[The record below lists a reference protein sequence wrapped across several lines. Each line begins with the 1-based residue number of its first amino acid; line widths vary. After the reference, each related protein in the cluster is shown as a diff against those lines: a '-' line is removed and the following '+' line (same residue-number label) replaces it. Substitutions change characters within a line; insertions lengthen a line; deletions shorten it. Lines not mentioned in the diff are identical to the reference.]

1 MMRIIN
7 KTRKITMFCLVFCL
21 FLIPNMVSAAT
32 ENLSVSNV
40 FPMETRYSQT
50 FTPNRPDFKAI
61 LNVNSLSGLS
71 SGSNLKVTIQK
82 YNPSTGLFE
91 DRGDVYISSNG
102 SNTFYSTDNGILHR
116 LKITTTSNS
125 WVNFYATISY

>member
-71 SGSNLKVTIQK
+71 SGSNLTATLQR
-82 YNPSTGLFE
+82 YNSSTNLF
-91 DRGDVYISSNG
+91 DDLGPVYISSNG
-102 SNTFYSTDNGILHR
+102 SYTFYSTHNGILHR
-116 LKITTTSNS
+116 LKITTTSS
-125 WVNFYATISY
+125 TWVNFYATISY

>member
-116 LKITTTSNS
+116 LKITTTSSS

>member
-1 MMRIIN
+1 MRVIN

-32 ENLSVSNV
+32 ENLNVSNV
-40 FPMETRYSQT
+40 FPGETRYSQT
-50 FTPNRPDFKAI
+50 FTPSRADFQAI

-71 SGSNLKVTIQK
+71 SGSNLKATIQK

-102 SNTFYSTDNGILHR
+102 SYTFYSTDNGTLHR
-116 LKITTTSNS
+116 LKVTTTSNS
-125 WVNFYATISY
+125 YVSFYATISY

>member
-91 DRGDVYISSNG
+91 DRGMFTSPPMGV
-102 SNTFYSTDNGILHR
+102 TLFILQITGFFTA
-116 LKITTTSNS
+116 LK
-125 WVNFYATISY
+125 

>member
-1 MMRIIN
+1 MRIIN
-7 KTRKITMFCLVFCL
+7 KTRKITMLCLVFCL

-50 FTPNRPDFKAI
+50 FTPDRPDFKAI

-102 SNTFYSTDNGILHR
+102 SNTFYSTDNGVLHR
-116 LKITTTSNS
+116 LKITTTSS
-125 WVNFYATISY
+125 TWVNFYATISY

>member
-1 MMRIIN
+1 MMRIII

-21 FLIPNMVSAAT
+21 LLIPNMVSAAND
-32 ENLSVSNV
+32 NLNVSNV
-40 FPMETRYSQT
+40 FPGETRYSQT
-50 FTPNRPDFKAI
+50 FTPSREDFQAK

-71 SGSNLKVTIQK
+71 SGSILKATIQK

-91 DRGDVYISSNG
+91 DRGDVYITSNG
-102 SNTFYSTDNGILHR
+102 NYTFYSTDNGTLHR
-116 LKITTTSNS
+116 LKITTTSSS